1 VCTCTLL
8 IQPVSL
14 IYPCPNKSGQSNK
27 TRNEYTQLLFVV
39 FTMQV
44 EGQKVTSICLQSH
57 GVSVASFACKKRQ
70 DLPCTYLAHH
80 ELESVKF
87 VIVIYYLHVR
97 GCFSVAR

>member
-1 VCTCTLL
+1 
-8 IQPVSL
+8 
-14 IYPCPNKSGQSNK
+14 
-27 TRNEYTQLLFVV
+27 
-39 FTMQV
+39 
-44 EGQKVTSICLQSH
+44 LQSQ

-87 VIVIYYLHVR
+87 VIVIYCLHVR